1 MLLFR
6 LVGSRLRSTGYY
18 VRQASSA
25 VATLRRFLLLVHPDL
40 IPHAEKRAVNAKNVG
55 VLQAYVREH
64 QYQGAAWLT
73 FHKKGHE
80 EPARVIVGRGV
91 DACVASMATALG
103 EKVQPPPASD
113 AAKVTARWRRRAP
126 VRLRDTLRNY
136 VVPDDVKAR
145 RRATARLEFRAGR
158 IAVNHGLS
166 QIESRCGWS
175 ARRLCQVF
183 SSLEYALGELNLEG
197 LWGVAISTA
206 STTARLDYDEG
217 MIHVSPSLHVA
228 AWREAIEAAASTL
241 AERRYRAQRLRDNT
255 RAAAAAISMRLGR
268 PVNLGP
274 GKSVDAATFV
284 RWCGQIAAAAP
295 HHAILDTTATS
306 RPTLAI
312 RLEFDRSVSSFAQT
326 SNLAVSPRDDI
337 DGLAVAALAID
348 DTAVL
353 NVARDRD
360 HALRLAEQCARTL
373 RLASLDLVLA
383 QCPEPLTF
391 PSPENNRPRRLILSG
406 AHKPRGAML
415 PDLINALNRLLLMAG
430 HDEDPPLATLRST
443 PVALVA
449 PGTHLAHNHAG
460 VFLLPTDF
468 VSG

>member
-1 MLLFR
+1 M
-6 LVGSRLRSTGYY
+6 
-18 VRQASSA
+18 
-25 VATLRRFLLLVHPDL
+25 LVHPDL
-40 IPHAEKRAVNAKNVG
+40 IPDGEKRTVNAKNVG

-73 FHKKGHE
+73 FHKKGHD
-80 EPARVIVGRGV
+80 EPARVIVGKGV
-91 DACVASMATALG
+91 EACVASMATALG
-103 EKVQPPPASD
+103 EKVPPPTANE
-113 AAKVTARWRRRAP
+113 AAKITAKWRRRAP
-126 VRLRDTLRNY
+126 AQHTDTLRNY

-145 RRATARLEFRAGR
+145 RRATARLEFRARR
-158 IAVNHGLS
+158 ITVNHGLS

-175 ARRLCQVF
+175 ARRLGQVL
-183 SSLEYALGELNLEG
+183 SSLEHALGELDLEG

-206 STTARLDYDEG
+206 STTARLDYDGG
-217 MIHVSPSLHVA
+217 MVHVSPSLHVA

-241 AERRYRAQRLRDNT
+241 AERRYRAQCLHDST

-274 GKSVDAATFV
+274 GKSVEAATFI
-284 RWCGQIAAAAP
+284 RWCGRIAAAAP
-295 HHAILDTTATS
+295 HHAILDATARK
-306 RPTLAI
+306 RPTLVI
-312 RLEFDRSVSSFAQT
+312 RLEFDRSVSTFAQT
-326 SNLAVSPRDDI
+326 ANLAVSPKDDI
-337 DGLAVAALAID
+337 DGLAVAALGID
-348 DTAVL
+348 DSAVL
-353 NVARDRD
+353 KVARDRG

-383 QCPEPLTF
+383 QCPEPLTY
-391 PSPENNRPRRLILSG
+391 PSPDTDSPRRFILSG

-415 PDLINALNRLLLMAG
+415 PDLIDALNRLLYLAG
-430 HDEDPPLATLRST
+430 RDEDSPFAMLKST

-468 VSG
+468 VSD